1 MRLVRCLKP
10 LLVLCLATMSAW
22 AGEYVVLA
30 NGFRLYGRSH
40 ENAGAMVR
48 LHTNQGD
55 IDIPSSNVKSFEQ
68 DDYVPP
74 PEPAKPPG
82 PAPAPAATTSDPHQ
96 IVSLAA
102 DAAGLP
108 RELVHSVVRAESGYR
123 IDAVSPK
130 GAIGLMQLMPGTA
143 AALSAD
149 PNNPRENALAGAM
162 YLRELLLKYQDSDHQ
177 VSRAVAAYNAGPG
190 AVDKYNGVPPYRE
203 TRNYVR
209 RVISRYNKE
218 TGQDAPSTS
227 SSSAPAKPARTD

>member
-1 MRLVRCLKP
+1 MKP
-10 LLVLCLATMSAW
+10 LLVLCLAAISGY

-40 ENAGAMVR
+40 ETAGGVVR
-48 LHTNQGD
+48 LHTDQGN
-55 IDIPSSNVKSFEQ
+55 IEIPATGITSFEQ
-68 DDYVPP
+68 DDFVPP
-74 PEPAKPPG
+74 PEPARPPT
-82 PAPAPAATTSDPHQ
+82 PAPSPAATISDPHQ

-143 AALSAD
+143 AALNAD
-149 PNNPRENALAGAM
+149 PANPRENALAGAM

-190 AVDKYNGVPPYRE
+190 AVDKYHGVPPYRE
-203 TRNYVR
+203 TRDYVR

-218 TGQDAPSTS
+218 TGQDAATS